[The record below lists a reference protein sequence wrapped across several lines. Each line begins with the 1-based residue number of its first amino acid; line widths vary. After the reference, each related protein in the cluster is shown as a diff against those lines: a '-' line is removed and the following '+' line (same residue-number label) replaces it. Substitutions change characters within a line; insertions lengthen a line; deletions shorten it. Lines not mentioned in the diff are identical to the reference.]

1 MRSLVELI
9 GLRQKDLQF
18 RSKVK
23 DEIAAINFEKD
34 KYRSFMEQAQR
45 SLEECNKKLGR
56 TENESSD
63 LKNKNRRS

>member
-1 MRSLVELI
+1 
-9 GLRQKDLQF
+9 
-18 RSKVK
+18 
-23 DEIAAINFEKD
+23 
-34 KYRSFMEQAQR
+34 MEQAQR